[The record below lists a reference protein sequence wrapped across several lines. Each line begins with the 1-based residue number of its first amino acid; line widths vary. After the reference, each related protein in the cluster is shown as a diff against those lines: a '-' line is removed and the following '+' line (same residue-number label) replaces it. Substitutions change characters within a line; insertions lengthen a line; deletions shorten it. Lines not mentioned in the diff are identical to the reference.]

1 MVHGKYDIVILER
14 LDQLFIRCFLKTQS
28 FTGRIKDIALG
39 ALISIILEIAIQIMA
54 ERLSVIQRGVFCICK
69 VLEQAVLLLGAC
81 RDGETAQE

>member
-1 MVHGKYDIVILER
+1 M
-14 LDQLFIRCFLKTQS
+14 DQLFGGVFSVTQP
-28 FTGRIKDIALG
+28 FTGSNEDIALG